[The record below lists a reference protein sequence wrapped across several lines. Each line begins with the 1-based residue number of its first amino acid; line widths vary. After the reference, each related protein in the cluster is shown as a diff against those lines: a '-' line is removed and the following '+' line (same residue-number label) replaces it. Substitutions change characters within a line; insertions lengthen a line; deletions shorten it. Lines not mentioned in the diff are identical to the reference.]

1 MKGLNIIFRKRIG
14 QSVLI
19 RSLNVLPNGDKKK
32 MIAISILQTFL
43 SLMDLMGVLIVGV
56 IATIVIQTT
65 GTTTPTTRLAFLDKY
80 GWGALDPKNQ
90 ALYLGLLAVGL
101 LVGRTLASIFLTR
114 RVLFFLS
121 NRGSK
126 ISSSLVSRLLNQ
138 SMLRIQQTTS
148 QEIIFNVT
156 AGVEAITLKILAT
169 AVSMVADFSLL
180 LIMIIGLIFIDPAVA
195 ISTVG
200 LFSMLAIVLYKLM
213 SVRASNLGFMSSL
226 LEIQS
231 GEKIYEAFNSYRE
244 TVVKDRRHFYAT
256 QIGNLRAKLANV
268 AAEVNF
274 LPYVSKYVIELLVI
288 VGAILLAGIQF
299 MLFDLGHAAETLS
312 VFLVAGTRIA
322 PAVLR
327 LQQGALLIKG
337 NTGRAIPALNLIDE
351 FKLEAPPSDSLEV
364 SNFDYAGFQARFELN
379 NISFTYPGSNTPA
392 IKHANIQVTEGQ
404 SNAIVEGSGAGKTTL
419 IDMLLGLIAPD
430 EGSVQ
435 LSGMQPSE
443 AFVKWPG
450 AVAYVPQDVVIS
462 NGTIREN
469 ICLGFPVSLATDEL
483 IYSALRAAQLE
494 NFVRSMPDGLET
506 STGERGVKLSGGQ
519 RQRIGIARAMFTRP
533 KLLVLDEATSSLD
546 SETEA
551 ALSEAIQS
559 FRGSITVVMIAHRLS
574 TVRNADLVIYLE
586 NGVIKATGKFEEVR
600 ALVPNFDNQA
610 KLMGL

>member
-1 MKGLNIIFRKRIG
+1 M
-14 QSVLI
+14 LI
-19 RSLNVLPNGDKKK
+19 RSLNVLQSGDKKK
-32 MIAISILQTFL
+32 MIAISVLQTFL

-126 ISSSLVSRLLNQ
+126 VSSSLVSLLLNQ

-322 PAVLR
+322 PAVLH

-364 SNFDYAGFQARFELN
+364 SNFEYEGFQARFELN

-404 SNAIVEGSGAGKTTL
+404 SIAIVGGSGAGKTTL

>member
-1 MKGLNIIFRKRIG
+1 M
-14 QSVLI
+14 LI
-19 RSLNVLPNGDKKK
+19 RSLNVLQSGDKKK
-32 MIAISILQTFL
+32 MIAISVLQTFL

-126 ISSSLVSRLLNQ
+126 VSSSLVSLLLNQ

-364 SNFDYAGFQARFELN
+364 SNFEYEGFQARFELN

-404 SNAIVEGSGAGKTTL
+404 SIAIVGGSGAGKTTL

>member
-1 MKGLNIIFRKRIG
+1 MKGLNIIFRERIG
-14 QSVLI
+14 HSVLI
-19 RSLNVLPNGDKKK
+19 RSLNVLPSGDKKK

-56 IATIVIQTT
+56 IAPIVIQTT

-126 ISSSLVSRLLNQ
+126 VSSSLVSLLLNQ

-256 QIGNLRAKLANV
+256 QIGNLRVKLANV

-274 LPYVSKYVIELLVI
+274 LPYASKYVIELLVI

-364 SNFDYAGFQARFELN
+364 SNFEYAGFQARFELN

-404 SNAIVEGSGAGKTTL
+404 SIAIVGGSGAGKTTL

-494 NFVRSMPDGLET
+494 KFVRSMPDGLET

-600 ALVPNFDNQA
+600 VLVPNFDNQA